1 MNPVKKRL
9 RFQRTLESATS
20 PAYVN
25 YFASVSF
32 DLPNYSS
39 RPWTTPFKVFLQ
51 IIKCNVPIISISHPA
66 QNSLELKTGT
76 SSSETLVL
84 ILNQPA
90 ELTDVDVSLTSSK
103 QKINHGEEV
112 TGRGQWQRRC
122 GKTLPC
128 LLKDESM
135 SKHSLPSLLFHWQ
148 SSTAP
153 LSSWHFSW
161 LIPLVIDTRICS
173 LYTLWEAR

>member
-32 DLPNYSS
+32 DLPNHSS
-39 RPWTTPFKVFLQ
+39 RPWTTPFKVFLR

-84 ILNQPA
+84 ILNQTA

-103 QKINHGEEV
+103 QKVNHGEEV
-112 TGRGQWQRRC
+112 TGRGQRPQRC
-122 GKTLPC
+122 GKTLAEGRVNVQAQPPR
-128 LLKDESM
+128 LV
-135 SKHSLPSLLFHWQ
+135 
-148 SSTAP
+148 
-153 LSSWHFSW
+153 
-161 LIPLVIDTRICS
+161 IPLTILNGSIVFMAFFLIDTSCHWHENLLPLHFMRS
-173 LYTLWEAR
+173 QVK